1 LHGPTAHGIAW
12 VVTLQ
17 ASQVEHRARAARVRL
32 AVFDVDGVLTDGT
45 LTYGPQGEALKTFS
59 VHDGH
64 GIVLLREAGV
74 TCAILSAR
82 DSDIVR
88 ARMRDLRVPHVLQG
102 ERDKRSGF
110 ERLLGLTG
118 VAADEVAYI
127 GDDVN
132 DLPVLDL
139 VGLSACPADAAP
151 EVRTRVHL
159 VCTRPGGRGAVREL
173 CELILKARGS
183 WPA

>member
-1 LHGPTAHGIAW
+1 MDIRPLPD
-12 VVTLQ
+12 LL
-17 ASQVEHRARAARVRL
+17 ERAQRVKL

-45 LTYGPQGEALKTFS
+45 LTYGPGGEALKTFS

-74 TCAILSAR
+74 LCAILSAR

-88 ARMRDLRVPHVLQG
+88 VRMRDLKVPHVLQG
-102 ERDKRSGF
+102 ERDKRAGF
-110 ERLLGLTG
+110 ERLLALTG
-118 VAADEVAYI
+118 MSADEVAYI

-132 DLPVLDL
+132 DLPVLKL
-139 VGLSACPADAAP
+139 VGLAVCPADAAP
-151 EVRTRVHL
+151 EVRPAVHL
-159 VCTRPGGRGAVREL
+159 VCAKPGGRGAVREL
-173 CELILKARGS
+173 CELILKSRRA

>member
-1 LHGPTAHGIAW
+1 LRGQPSRGIEGTVALNSSE
-12 VVTLQ
+12 TELRLR
-17 ASQVEHRARAARVRL
+17 ASRVRL

-64 GIVLLREAGV
+64 GMVLLREAGV

-82 DSDIVR
+82 DSDVVR
-88 ARMRDLRVPHVLQG
+88 ARMLDLKVPHVLQG
-102 ERDKRSGF
+102 ERDKRTGF
-110 ERLLGLTG
+110 ERLLALTG
-118 VAADEVAYI
+118 CSADEVSYI

-132 DLPVLDL
+132 DLPVLER

-151 EVRTRVHL
+151 EVRARVHL
-159 VCTRPGGRGAVREL
+159 VCARPGGRGAVRDL
-173 CELILKARGS
+173 CELILKARDA

>member
-1 LHGPTAHGIAW
+1 VDTPPRTDLI
-12 VVTLQ
+12 
-17 ASQVEHRARAARVRL
+17 ERARRVKL

-45 LTYGPQGEALKTFS
+45 LTYGPEGEALKTFS

-88 ARMRDLRVPHVLQG
+88 VRMKDLKVPHVLQG
-102 ERDKRSGF
+102 ERDKRAGF
-110 ERLLGLTG
+110 ERLLALTG
-118 VAADEVAYI
+118 MGADEVAYI

-132 DLPVLDL
+132 DLPVLKV

-151 EVRTRVHL
+151 EVRPAVHL
-159 VCTRPGGRGAVREL
+159 VCAKPGGRGAVREL
-173 CELILKARGS
+173 CELILKARGA

>member
-1 LHGPTAHGIAW
+1 MIR
-12 VVTLQ
+12 
-17 ASQVEHRARAARVRL
+17 EHSPDLLARARRVKL

-64 GIVLLREAGV
+64 GMVLLREQGIV
-74 TCAILSAR
+74 NAILSAR
-82 DSDIVR
+82 DSDVVR
-88 ARMRDLRVPHVLQG
+88 ARMRDLKVPHVLQG
-102 ERDKRSGF
+102 ERDKRAGF
-110 ERLLGLTG
+110 ERLLALTG
-118 VAADEVAYI
+118 VTPDEVSYI

-139 VGLSACPADAAP
+139 VGLSACPADAAS
-151 EVRTRVHL
+151 ELRGRVHL
-159 VCTRPGGRGAVREL
+159 VTAKPGGRGAVREL
-173 CELILKARGS
+173 CELILTARGT